1 MFREKSQPLAVSEK
15 GLVLTYFN
23 PEWHAW
29 VLFVRMKI
37 FVSWQHPQGKLWM
50 FPLGPQDE
58 VIVEDITSCY
68 WFEILKGHEW
78 MSDAEKEAGMEDKEP
93 VEAWV

>member
-1 MFREKSQPLAVSEK
+1 
-15 GLVLTYFN
+15 
-23 PEWHAW
+23 
-29 VLFVRMKI
+29 
-37 FVSWQHPQGKLWM
+37 M